1 MQTHTV
7 NVGGK
12 ELDDAIFQV
21 MRRAAV
27 DPEFRN
33 LALKDGNAALAKI
46 NSNIAAVQTLDIH
59 FLDRANPNPTRITMN
74 LVLPDLVEAGELS
87 ELELEQVAGG
97 LESAS
102 KQVHGVDI
110 QTAN

>member
-21 MRRAAV
+21 MRRASV
-27 DPEFRN
+27 DKEFRA
-33 LALKDGNAALAKI
+33 LTLKDGNAAIAKI
-46 NSNIAAVQTLDIH
+46 NPNLASAPALDVR
-59 FLDRANPNPTRITMN
+59 FLDRANPNPTRIN
-74 LVLPDLVEAGELS
+74 ISLVLPDLVEAGELS
-87 ELELEQVAGG
+87 EAELELVAGG
-97 LESAS
+97 AEG

-110 QTAN
+110 RD